1 MSKTRVYE
9 LAKELNLSSK
19 DLISK
24 LNDLDIKV
32 KNHMSTLEDEEVE
45 LIMDLLRDKPQQTEE
60 VHQKEEEDIF
70 EDNLE
75 DIEEERVYK
84 KSFKKGSKKN
94 KKNNKKVVL
103 TEEKEED
110 EIKIITIPEFLTV
123 KELAEKMKVNPT
135 EIIKKLIAKGIMV
148 TVNQQIDFEN
158 AAKIAEEYGFLVDK
172 EEVKDELEM
181 LLEETP
187 DDEKDL
193 QPRPPIVTVMGHVDH
208 GKTSLLD
215 AIRNTNVTMK
225 EMGGITQH
233 IGASVVEINDKKI
246 VFLDTPGHEAFTAMR
261 ARGAS
266 ITDIVVLVVAADDG
280 VMPQTVE
287 AINHVKA
294 ANVPMIVAI
303 NKIDLPT
310 ANPDRVK
317 TELSELGL
325 VPEEWGGNT
334 ICVPVS
340 AKKNIGI
347 DNLLEMILLVA
358 EMEDLKANP
367 NKPARGTIIE
377 AKLEKGKGPVAT
389 VIVQNGTLQI
399 GDAILAGTVYGK
411 VRAMFDD
418 KGRRIKKAGPSMPVE
433 VLGFSEVPEA
443 GDKLIVVE
451 DEKKARELAERR
463 KELQKEMEL
472 KRKQKVSLEDLFSQI
487 QEGSVKELNII
498 IKADVQGSVEAL
510 KKSIEDLSNEEV
522 RIKVIHGAVGAITET
537 DVMLASASNAI
548 IIGFNVR
555 PETNAKNLA
564 EKEKVDIKLYRI
576 IYEAIEDIKA
586 AMKGLLEPKYK
597 EVELGRAEVRAVFR
611 VPGVGNVAGCYVLS
625 GKILRN
631 ADIRVVRDGIVVYE
645 GKIASLKRFK
655 DDVRE
660 VQQGF
665 ECGIGIDRFNDIKEG
680 DIIEAYQMEEIPR
693 WKDEYNAVQE

>member
-1 MSKTRVYE
+1 MEVNNMSKTRVYE

-94 KKNNKKVVL
+94 KKNNKKAVL

-233 IGASVVEINDKKI
+233 IGASVVEVNNKKI

-294 ANVPMIVAI
+294 ANAPMIVAI

-310 ANPDRVK
+310 ANPDKVK

-631 ADIRVVRDGIVVYE
+631 SDIRVVRDGIVVYE

-693 WKDEYNAVQE
+693 

>member
-1 MSKTRVYE
+1 MEVNNMSKTRVYE

-411 VRAMFDD
+411 VRAMLDD

-693 WKDEYNAVQE
+693 